1 MSITVK
7 INENET
13 ISTELSQGAIID
25 IDEIESVESTEDKKT
40 IIRFKNGIVMKVK
53 KSIDDILDQV
63 NE

>member
-13 ISTELSQGAIID
+13 ISTELSQEVTID
-25 IDEIESVESTEDKKT
+25 MDEIESVESTEDNKA
-40 IIRFKNGIVMKVK
+40 IIHFKNGITMTVK
-53 KSIDDILDQV
+53 KSIDDILNQI

>member
-25 IDEIESVESTEDKKT
+25 IDEIESVESTEDNKT